1 MSRGRN
7 GRDQVKVV
15 IINTEYIE
23 TGARSFK
30 SVVQKLTGKE
40 AAAAPVQNSG
50 VTMSKF
56 KSNNPSPNLGR
67 GMSFKLD
74 NLLKLE
80 LPSFDNLFTLY
91 AEEDRSNMF
100 LT

>member
-23 TGARSFK
+23 TDARSFK
-30 SVVQKLTGKE
+30 TVVQKLTGKD
-40 AAAAPVQNSG
+40 AAAAATSVQNSG
-50 VTMSKF
+50 VKMSKF
-56 KSNNPSPNLGR
+56 KSNNPTLGR

-91 AEEDRSNMF
+91 AEEDQICS
-100 LT
+100 

>member
-23 TGARSFK
+23 TDARSFK
-30 SVVQKLTGKE
+30 SVVQKLTGKD
-40 AAAAPVQNSG
+40 AAAANSVQNSG
-50 VTMSKF
+50 VTIPKF
-56 KSNNPSPNLGR
+56 KSNNTSPTLGR

-91 AEEDRSNMF
+91 AEEDQINS
-100 LT
+100 